1 MYLNEISPKIIY
13 QKEIMIKEPEI
24 LMLNIECEISSY
36 VFLFQIPESI
46 KVNTISYKLYAINE
60 YNNLHSIA

>member
-24 LMLNIECEISSY
+24 LMLNIECEILSY
-36 VFLFQIPESI
+36 VFFFKYLNQL
-46 KVNTISYKLYAINE
+46 KLIQ
-60 YNNLHSIA
+60 